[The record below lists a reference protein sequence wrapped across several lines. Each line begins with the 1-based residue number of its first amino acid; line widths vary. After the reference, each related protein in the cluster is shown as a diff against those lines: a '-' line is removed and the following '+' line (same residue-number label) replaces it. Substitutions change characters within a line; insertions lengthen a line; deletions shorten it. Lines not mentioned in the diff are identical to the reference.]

1 MICWMLK
8 NFDDARMAYKKIFYN
23 SLNQNIF
30 VEDEKDFVLLAKDN
44 RRTRLWR
51 TYFDIP
57 YNIDNDI
64 QSLKYIDENIEKII
78 SKDIF
83 PCVVSIYLSN
93 IFESINLMRIS
104 ENIDF
109 KDNVSENIDYHEITE
124 IKTLFNK
131 YNIVAEFFKSGVVI
145 PINYEQFRII
155 LSKMS
160 YANFYKKRS
169 KYILENDTFYMTLF
183 KEKEKENG

>member
-1 MICWMLK
+1 MICWILN
-8 NFDDARMAYKKIFYN
+8 NFDDARIAYKKIFYN
-23 SLNQNIF
+23 SLKQNIF
-30 VEDEKDFVLLAKDN
+30 VEDEKDFVLLTKDN
-44 RRTRLWR
+44 RRTKLWR

-57 YNIDNDI
+57 ENIDNDI

-83 PCVVSIYLSN
+83 PCVVSINLIN
-93 IFESINLMRIS
+93 IFESINLMKIS
-104 ENIDF
+104 RNIEF
-109 KDNVSENIDYHEITE
+109 KNDVSKNIGYHEITE
-124 IKTLFNK
+124 IKTIFNK
-131 YNIVAEFFKSGVVI
+131 YNIVAEFFKSGVFI

-160 YANFYKKRS
+160 YANFYKKGSR
-169 KYILENDTFYMTLF
+169 YILEDDTFYMTLF